1 MRVWWSGSADMRDE
15 KFLAFDLSFSLLK
28 NEWKRENVH
37 ERSRKR
43 ETKSLDGFKNRGR
56 GKKKFSAPTSVPLLC
71 KDQVKRSKKIR
82 TKSLGFKCLSCTQIS
97 LPECFFLTRRAK
109 IQKNSR
115 EFYNRKRWKQKKVR
129 RRSPLGNATHFGV
142 LIE

>member
-1 MRVWWSGSADMRDE
+1 MRDE
-15 KFLAFDLSFSLLK
+15 RGNIFSFDLFFSSTSENARTHKRSLE
-28 NEWKRENVH
+28 NERQNLSMDSKTE
-37 ERSRKR
+37 E
-43 ETKSLDGFKNRGR
+43 EG
-56 GKKKFSAPTSVPLLC
+56 KKFSAPTSVPLLC

-115 EFYNRKRWKQKKVR
+115 EFYNRKR
-129 RRSPLGNATHFGV
+129 
-142 LIE
+142 